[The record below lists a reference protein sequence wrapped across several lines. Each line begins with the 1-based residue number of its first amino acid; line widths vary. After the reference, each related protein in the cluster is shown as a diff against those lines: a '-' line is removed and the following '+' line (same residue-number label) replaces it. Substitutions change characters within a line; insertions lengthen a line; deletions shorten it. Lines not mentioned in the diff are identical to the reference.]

1 MTAALTLLD
10 GDEPGT
16 ERRKL
21 RAFGV
26 LLALVV
32 CTEYWTKYLNR
43 VDEVGAVTIAALV
56 VVTALTG
63 LIVHGRLRRPAFAGI
78 ALLQIGYVVR
88 LFPMA
93 GNHRYLEAGFA
104 GLVAL
109 LDDEDGSERTLLL
122 RALRSMAVIVLFYS
136 GVQKLAHGYWFRGQF
151 LAWALWSDSFQAAL
165 EPLFAPQAFAQLSTS
180 AWSAGDGP
188 FLATSLSL
196 VLLSNAIWV
205 AELGLAVL
213 LIPRA
218 TRTFAWIAT
227 CGLILA
233 MEVVTRELMFGVEF
247 AAAILLFARGNALR
261 RSVLPL
267 ALLLLAALLVRLG
280 VLPEAGFH

>member
-26 LLALVV
+26 LLSLVV

-43 VDEVGAVTIAALV
+43 VDEVGLASIVALAIATLR
-56 VVTALTG
+56 TG
-63 LIVHGRLRRPAFAGI
+63 LVLLGRARRPVFAGL
-78 ALLQIGYVVR
+78 ALLQIWYVVR

-93 GNHRYLEAGFA
+93 GNHMYLEVGFF
-104 GLVAL
+104 GLLAL
-109 LDDEDGSERTLLL
+109 LEDDDGPEQVLLL
-122 RALRSMAVIVLFYS
+122 RSLRFMTVIVLFYS
-136 GVQKLAHGYWFRGQF
+136 GLQKLLHGYWFRGQF
-151 LAWALWSDSFQAAL
+151 LAWALWSDSFQTAL
-165 EPLFAPQAFAQLSTS
+165 EPLFEPHAFAQLSTS
-180 AWSAGDGP
+180 SWSAGDGP

-196 VLLSNAIWV
+196 VVLSNAIWI
-205 AELGLAVL
+205 AELTLAAL

-218 TRTFAWIAT
+218 TRTVAWIAT

-247 AAAILLFARGNALR
+247 AAAVLLFARGNALR
-261 RSVLPL
+261 RSVLPF
-267 ALLLLAALLVRLG
+267 AVLLGAALLVRLG
-280 VLPEAGFH
+280 VLPEVGFH